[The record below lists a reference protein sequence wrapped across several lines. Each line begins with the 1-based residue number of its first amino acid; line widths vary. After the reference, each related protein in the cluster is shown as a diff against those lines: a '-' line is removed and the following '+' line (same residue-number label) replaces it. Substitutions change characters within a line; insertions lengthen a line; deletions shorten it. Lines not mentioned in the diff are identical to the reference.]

1 MAHHWIRKQLV
12 RVGLS
17 GPDSMLKNE
26 NFKFVSKIARYLNS
40 KYQNMMLF
48 HLEYIPWNT
57 LNVFFLFFFGGG
69 GGWGVG
75 VGGWGGVAINVWHIT
90 GLENSSSRV

>member
-1 MAHHWIRKQLV
+1 
-12 RVGLS
+12 
-17 GPDSMLKNE
+17 MLKNE

-57 LNVFFLFFFGGG
+57 LNVWFFFFFFFFFFGGG
-69 GGWGVG
+69 GGG
-75 VGGWGGVAINVWHIT
+75 GGWGVAINVWHIT